1 MAIPTPSPTRQAMM
15 SSKGFIF
22 FAQRSAAWRHRMRWR
37 ASPSIW
43 RFILSPGRSYLR
55 RRLVAGMRHRPG
67 REAAPAGR
75 QVRQRDE
82 EDQRADDPVI
92 PARIG
97 YRHESQHPGRD
108 EDPDAEQEVDPF
120 LPELHPADG
129 GQGDDEDDDAQHPG
143 VPGRN
148 AARRGAARRGG
159 TAELQDPGRDEEPDG
174 QDQIGPVLPAVAA
187 RRRDGIVG
195 LRRHKDLRK
204 KATALEKIT
213 DCRERS
219 FRDAGASA
227 GTTPLLITAA
237 MPMRGTI
244 QPAISFR

>member
-82 EDQRADDPVI
+82 EDQRADDP
-92 PARIG
+92 
-97 YRHESQHPGRD
+97 
-108 EDPDAEQEVDPF
+108 
-120 LPELHPADG
+120 
-129 GQGDDEDDDAQHPG
+129 DDDAQHPG